1 MFSLSNDDTTDDG
14 DPLVPATLVAR
25 PSQRNRSPYVADVRV
40 SSSPPDNSD
49 NDDDATRRVALC
61 HVPNLDMGGKCVPG
75 ATLLVK
81 TARDRRGVAVGA
93 HAVSPKYGTPKC
105 EFIAQLLHVDESA
118 YCTVVAATITT
129 YEWLLREEPT
139 REQPPPPLLY
149 PPVWVGAHPSLGE
162 RIATVWLQ
170 ENLLPLGSESD
181 NNDNPVIHVQSQV
194 TNPCGTDNMRS
205 DFLVTH
211 ADGTKRIV
219 EVKTVVDTDYSTAA
233 LPPAE
238 HDSNKKKKKS
248 QPRCVFTSDRT
259 PYTRTAI
266 FPWGNSQQK
275 GPDGEP
281 VVSARA
287 IHHVRQLT
295 RIARGECTD
304 DDGEQ
309 QQRYYQAT
317 VLFVVA
323 RGDAQAFRPNHQAC
337 PSFAR
342 YLKEAADAGV
352 QVLAKRVEFDQQG
365 RCWDDHA
372 GEQDSL
378 LPIEWPVIPTTA
390 TTIE

>member
-1 MFSLSNDDTTDDG
+1 
-14 DPLVPATLVAR
+14 
-25 PSQRNRSPYVADVRV
+25 
-40 SSSPPDNSD
+40 
-49 NDDDATRRVALC
+49 
-61 HVPNLDMGGKCVPG
+61 
-75 ATLLVK
+75 
-81 TARDRRGVAVGA
+81 
-93 HAVSPKYGTPKC
+93 
-105 EFIAQLLHVDESA
+105 
-118 YCTVVAATITT
+118 
-129 YEWLLREEPT
+129 
-139 REQPPPPLLY
+139 
-149 PPVWVGAHPSLGE
+149 
-162 RIATVWLQ
+162 
-170 ENLLPLGSESD
+170 
-181 NNDNPVIHVQSQV
+181 
-194 TNPCGTDNMRS
+194 MRS

-219 EVKTVVDTDYSTAA
+219 EVKTVVDTDYSSSA

-238 HDSNKKKKKS
+238 IDSNENKKKRKGK
-248 QPRCVFTSDRT
+248 PRCVFTSDQT

-266 FPWGNSQQK
+266 FPWGNSKQK
-275 GPDGEP
+275 GPEGEP

-309 QQRYYQAT
+309 QQRYQAT

-365 RCWDDHA
+365 RCWDDCSD
-372 GEQDSL
+372 EQGV
-378 LPIEWPVIPTTA
+378 LPIEWPIISTTA
-390 TTIE
+390 TSIE